1 MFGNLLE
8 NLQQK
13 KAEMAASLGQITAT
27 ATVNGITVEANGAKQ
42 VLNIDITD
50 AELLADKEQLE
61 DLLLVAINRALN
73 EASEKSQAEMQAK
86 MAEMLPPGLGNIPG
100 LGDLFK

>member
-1 MFGNLLE
+1 
-8 NLQQK
+8 
-13 KAEMAASLGQITAT
+13 MAASLGQITAT